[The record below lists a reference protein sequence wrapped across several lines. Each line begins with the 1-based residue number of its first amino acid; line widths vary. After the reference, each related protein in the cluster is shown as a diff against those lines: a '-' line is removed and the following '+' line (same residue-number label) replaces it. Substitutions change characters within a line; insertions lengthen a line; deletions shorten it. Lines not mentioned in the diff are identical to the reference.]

1 MSSPGSQSECAAPPA
16 LLSQDALPPAAG
28 PESSSGHDVLLH
40 AYPVSQQS
48 SCSTLSTGSLEPD
61 QCTAKDGI
69 RARGSPNQANQRP
82 LGPSLLSQA
91 LASARGIQ
99 AQKHPHSHDI
109 NAANYENNISNSHAS
124 SDIANRSL
132 KDQPSGNFNQSDRAK
147 EASKSVPYTASRS
160 AHAKNGEHQAS
171 LVGDTAQSTSAK
183 ESPAMLPIVLPATLN
198 GRESSALSRH
208 YNPSNL
214 VQAREMLM
222 DHRDFLDRATGRAST
237 SLDIDWS
244 TTEPMQ
250 PRAVARSTSPKKDF
264 SISTNPLPIVGGSA
278 AQKSD
283 KLFKKDPLQAPG
295 SGLVQHSSLAQHMV
309 PSPEKK
315 EKIWSI
321 GSGDVEQEDGLVEK
335 SVAEAMAGVE
345 PNARSRKASYSLRF
359 FKEGL
364 PPDEKPRRKDT
375 KVVPRDKLPV
385 TSEEGVTRD
394 ASNDA
399 QVPSSSSDGKH
410 IVLRGA
416 RDGDSTLPAVDDT
429 APMAP
434 RIKQRRDS
442 QAALAEPM
450 PPPAEV
456 GPTAVPKADIV
467 EMQLESGDGHNGSQL
482 NGDVA
487 RNHVAEPRDLRD
499 DHHRDVGF
507 PLLLHDEASAVV
519 GTHADADVDADA
531 DADADDDADADADA
545 DVDVDADA
553 DADGED
559 ADESGEEKISSAVF
573 LPHKE
578 MPDVRAPST
587 DPAGSFQPQRPRSLS
602 HSNSHPWLVKADEP
616 EPDSEADREP
626 GPEPGTEPHDHD
638 GAKTITTH
646 PASSDLLASH
656 DPDVPQDA
664 PDDVFTS
671 AADDDVVVT
680 VAAPVPQSGT
690 RAVTSYEDHVHH
702 QHSPRQP
709 LDAIELIPYKHQV
722 GGHTTLWRF
731 SRRAVCKQLNNREN
745 EFYETIE
752 RYHRN
757 LLPFLPRYIGVLNVT
772 FQKQPRR
779 KSTVKRDESAGDRRK
794 MLGTNADLQN
804 TVKEV
809 DSAITETCTNGVME
823 PFPNRIVSQS
833 LANAALRIPT
843 VTFDDNK
850 HILPRNLLQPT
861 PPSQF
866 FHRRRSASAAKLYE
880 HASPQTQTHVD
891 ERPNSWGATT
901 INKRLRNEVFN
912 DAFLKAPVEVQK
924 HRRLHQ
930 RAVPRPPLQRLVRPA
945 SSDPQLSVFD
955 NHEEGLADVTVEA
968 EFSPLLSPLHTQEH
982 SQTQHDRGVDPALGI
997 DEDEEAATSV
1007 KDMTGTSAPEPETLK
1022 AKLNNGRRRR
1032 RYSAGG
1038 LRRRPEDVRDSR
1050 GSLKYFEEADA
1061 AEYKNANDAEKETSP
1076 EREKS
1081 SLANAS
1087 QAEVSPDVHDSSNG
1101 RSATTHTTTTTTTT
1115 EAPLSLPDPM
1125 TEFQK
1130 VPRPINPKEA
1140 KTKGDRVEYF
1150 LLMEDLTAG
1159 MKRPCMMDLKM
1170 GTRQYGVDAS
1180 LKKQN
1185 SQQEKCRTTTS
1196 AELGVRICGLQVWNV
1211 QTQSYEFQDKYFGRK
1226 LKAGLEF
1233 QDALQRFLYNGV
1245 DLGSILRHIPVVLK
1259 KLAQLEQIV
1268 AGLRGYRFYAASLLM
1283 FYDGDDG
1290 DEGAGYETM
1299 YESTTDAATD
1309 TEDVTSAAAIAAATA
1324 RGRKGG
1330 RRRNP
1335 REIDFKMADFANSVT
1350 PFDDIS
1356 ERACP
1361 PRHPGEPD
1369 SGFLKGLRSLRYYF
1383 LEIQR
1388 KVRGE
1393 LGLGP
1398 RSGRELHGGAH
1409 AWTGGGG
1416 VHGEGGEGGEGD
1428 WEEEFDSGG
1437 AVSL

>member
-1 MSSPGSQSECAAPPA
+1 M
-16 LLSQDALPPAAG
+16 
-28 PESSSGHDVLLH
+28 
-40 AYPVSQQS
+40 
-48 SCSTLSTGSLEPD
+48 
-61 QCTAKDGI
+61 
-69 RARGSPNQANQRP
+69 
-82 LGPSLLSQA
+82 
-91 LASARGIQ
+91 
-99 AQKHPHSHDI
+99 
-109 NAANYENNISNSHAS
+109 
-124 SDIANRSL
+124 
-132 KDQPSGNFNQSDRAK
+132 
-147 EASKSVPYTASRS
+147 
-160 AHAKNGEHQAS
+160 
-171 LVGDTAQSTSAK
+171 
-183 ESPAMLPIVLPATLN
+183 
-198 GRESSALSRH
+198 
-208 YNPSNL
+208 
-214 VQAREMLM
+214 
-222 DHRDFLDRATGRAST
+222 
-237 SLDIDWS
+237 
-244 TTEPMQ
+244 
-250 PRAVARSTSPKKDF
+250 
-264 SISTNPLPIVGGSA
+264 
-278 AQKSD
+278 
-283 KLFKKDPLQAPG
+283 
-295 SGLVQHSSLAQHMV
+295 
-309 PSPEKK
+309 
-315 EKIWSI
+315 
-321 GSGDVEQEDGLVEK
+321 
-335 SVAEAMAGVE
+335 
-345 PNARSRKASYSLRF
+345 
-359 FKEGL
+359 
-364 PPDEKPRRKDT
+364 
-375 KVVPRDKLPV
+375 
-385 TSEEGVTRD
+385 
-394 ASNDA
+394 
-399 QVPSSSSDGKH
+399 
-410 IVLRGA
+410 
-416 RDGDSTLPAVDDT
+416 
-429 APMAP
+429 
-434 RIKQRRDS
+434 
-442 QAALAEPM
+442 
-450 PPPAEV
+450 
-456 GPTAVPKADIV
+456 
-467 EMQLESGDGHNGSQL
+467 
-482 NGDVA
+482 
-487 RNHVAEPRDLRD
+487 
-499 DHHRDVGF
+499 
-507 PLLLHDEASAVV
+507 
-519 GTHADADVDADA
+519 
-531 DADADDDADADADA
+531 
-545 DVDVDADA
+545 
-553 DADGED
+553 
-559 ADESGEEKISSAVF
+559 
-573 LPHKE
+573 
-578 MPDVRAPST
+578 
-587 DPAGSFQPQRPRSLS
+587 
-602 HSNSHPWLVKADEP
+602 
-616 EPDSEADREP
+616 
-626 GPEPGTEPHDHD
+626 
-638 GAKTITTH
+638 
-646 PASSDLLASH
+646 
-656 DPDVPQDA
+656 
-664 PDDVFTS
+664 
-671 AADDDVVVT
+671 
-680 VAAPVPQSGT
+680 
-690 RAVTSYEDHVHH
+690 
-702 QHSPRQP
+702 
-709 LDAIELIPYKHQV
+709 
-722 GGHTTLWRF
+722 
-731 SRRAVCKQLNNREN
+731 
-745 EFYETIE
+745 
-752 RYHRN
+752 
-757 LLPFLPRYIGVLNVT
+757 LNVT

-794 MLGTNADLQN
+794 MLGANADLQN
-804 TVKEV
+804 TVKGS
-809 DSAITETCTNGVME
+809 DNATTETPTNGVME

-861 PPSQF
+861 PPSHF
-866 FHRRRSASAAKLYE
+866 CHRRRSASAAKLYE
-880 HASPQTQTHVD
+880 HASPQLQPHVD

-945 SSDPQLSVFD
+945 SSDPQLGVFD
-955 NHEEGLADVTVEA
+955 NHEEGLADITVEA

-982 SQTQHDRGVDPALGI
+982 IQTQHDLGVDPALGI
-997 DEDEEAATSV
+997 DEADDAVTSV

-1061 AEYKNANDAEKETSP
+1061 AEYKNANEAERETSP
-1076 EREKS
+1076 EKENL
-1081 SLANAS
+1081 SLADES
-1087 QAEVSPDVHDSSNG
+1087 RTEVSLDVPHSSTG
-1101 RSATTHTTTTTTTT
+1101 QSATTHTTTTT

-1125 TEFQK
+1125 EEFQK
-1130 VPRPINPKEA
+1130 VSRPINPKEA

-1170 GTRQYGVDAS
+1170 GTRQYGVDAN

-1309 TEDVTSAAAIAAATA
+1309 TEDVTSATTAAVAAAAATA
-1324 RGRKGG
+1324 RSRRGS

-1398 RSGRELHGGAH
+1398 RSGRGLHGGAH
-1409 AWTGGGG
+1409 SWTGGGG
-1416 VHGEGGEGGEGD
+1416 EGEGD